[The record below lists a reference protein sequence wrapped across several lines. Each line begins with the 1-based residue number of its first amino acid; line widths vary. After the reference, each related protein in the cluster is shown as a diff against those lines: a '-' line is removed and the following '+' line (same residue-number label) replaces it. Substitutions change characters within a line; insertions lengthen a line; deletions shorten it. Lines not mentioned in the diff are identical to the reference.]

1 MLPIKKVLVEAVQF
15 LPVITLASSFL
26 VHGEVELGRAGP
38 LFIVAALG
46 AALITAILAARR
58 APLNPIL
65 LGTGAWLVAGAV
77 AFGVPIAP
85 LARIIGR
92 LRAAGLFACTAVVGA
107 LLTAASPTG
116 YLGMSHPDRGLVR
129 RWSLALLGLTLAAT
143 LWAWVFVDNIRLGGG
158 LPFILL
164 NVARR
169 VLLRRLTR
177 NQGEQ
182 PGGS

>member
-26 VHGEVELGRAGP
+26 VHGEVDLGRAGP

-58 APLNPIL
+58 EPLNPIL

-107 LLTAASPTG
+107 SPPG